1 MVYML
6 QGVERML
13 KTIAEKAAD
22 KLVLSG
28 DKRQVAGGMHI
39 PLALWFFIHALIA
52 I

>member
-28 DKRQVAGGMHI
+28 DKRQVAYVRYGLEIMMMTSLGYVE
-39 PLALWFFIHALIA
+39 
-52 I
+52 